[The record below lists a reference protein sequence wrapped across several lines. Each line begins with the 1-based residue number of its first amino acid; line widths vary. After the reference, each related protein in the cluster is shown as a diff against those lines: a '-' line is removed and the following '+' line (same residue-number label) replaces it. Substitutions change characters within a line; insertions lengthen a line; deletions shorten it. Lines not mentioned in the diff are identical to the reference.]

1 MRYLSLA
8 TNLYVKRCNP
18 VSLVHF
24 ITDRCNARCPHC
36 FIDFE
41 GEDHGKGD
49 LTLEEI
55 QKISKNMGPDLMNI
69 NLTGGEPFLR
79 KDITEIARCYFANTS
94 IESIFITSHGGF
106 PDRIAKFAEELRPE
120 LGKRKIIFSFSI
132 DDFDEQHN
140 QNRKVKDLFDN
151 ALEAYR
157 TIDNSGEN
165 FMANIAI
172 TISHTNHKSVMG
184 LYNHLVEEQKVKAVT
199 VTAVRD
205 EGVYNIPLEEKKSIL
220 TAYSQLSERVA
231 KDMKSGIL
239 EGYDT
244 STLLG
249 RMMNKK
255 NMIVNQIIKE
265 TYLDPQYISD
275 CFAGS
280 LFGVIGADGTVH
292 PCEVLD
298 RPLGSLRQ
306 YDYDFLSLWNSSK
319 VQETRKWIKETKCNC
334 TYECAWSLNVMGNW
348 KYQPKMISAAL
359 GNYW

>member
-1 MRYLSLA
+1 MRPLSLA
-8 TNLYVKRCNP
+8 NNLYFKRSHP

-36 FIDFE
+36 FIDFD
-41 GEDHGKGD
+41 GEDHAKGE

-55 QKISKNMGPDLMNI
+55 QKISKNMGPHLMNI

-79 KDITEIARCYFANTS
+79 KDIAEIARCYFTNTS
-94 IESIFITSHGGF
+94 IESIFITTHGGF
-106 PDRIAKFAEELRPE
+106 PDRIAKFAEEIRQE
-120 LGKRKIIFSFSI
+120 LGKKKIIMSFSI
-132 DDFDEQHN
+132 DDFEEQHN
-140 QNRKVKDLFDN
+140 QNRKVKNLFDN
-151 ALEAYR
+151 VLESYR
-157 TIDNSGEN
+157 IIKNSGDN

-172 TISHTNHKSVMG
+172 TVSHTNHNIVMD
-184 LYNHLVEEQKVKAVT
+184 LYHHLVEKQGIKAVT

-205 EGVYNIPLEEKKSIL
+205 EGVYNIPLEEKEFIL
-220 TAYSQLSERVA
+220 TAYSQLSEQVA
-231 KDMKSGIL
+231 KDMKSGKL
-239 EGYDT
+239 GGYDT

-265 TYLDPQYISD
+265 TYLEPKYISD

-280 LFGVIGADGTVH
+280 LFGVIGADGTVF
-292 PCEVLD
+292 PCEILE
-298 RPLGSLRQ
+298 RPLGSLRE
-306 YDYDFLSLWNSSK
+306 YDYDFLALWNSSK
-319 VQETRKWIKETKCNC
+319 VLETRKWVKDTKCNC
-334 TYECAWSLNVMGNW
+334 TYECAWSFNVMGNW